1 MVCWR
6 GRTFAEAISGRVGSA
21 DGATTRK
28 KQGVRP
34 DRKDNT
40 CGWSIRVK
48 RLTSK
53 EGINSWVVATGRDDH
68 HLADHNHHLDPQAAT
83 HASRNTHVPDDIK
96 LEVRLL
102 AQHHM
107 KPTDVA
113 RFMNEKY
120 SYLQLTAQDVSNITS
135 KDGFPPD
142 WSQAAKALNRL
153 QQHKDLDSGWVI
165 EVRCVKV
172 DTSLSRSI

>member
-1 MVCWR
+1 MQMVCWR

-68 HLADHNHHLDPQAAT
+68 HLDPQAAT
-83 HASRNTHVPDDIK
+83 HASRNTHVSDDIT

-107 KPTDVA
+107 KPTDTA
-113 RFMNEKY
+113 RFKNEKY
-120 SYLQLTAQDVSNITS
+120 SYLHLTAQDVSNITS
-135 KDGFPPD
+135 KDSFPPD

-153 QQHKDLDSGWVI
+153 HQQKDRDSGWVI
-165 EVRCVKV
+165 EVR
-172 DTSLSRSI
+172 